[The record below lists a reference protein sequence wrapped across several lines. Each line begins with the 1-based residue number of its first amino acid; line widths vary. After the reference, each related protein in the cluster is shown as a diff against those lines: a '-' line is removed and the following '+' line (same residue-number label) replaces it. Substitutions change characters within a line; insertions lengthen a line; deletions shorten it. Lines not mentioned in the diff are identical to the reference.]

1 MILILTGVNSIKN
14 NMNSNIYCRLSLKYS
29 IKEMTNID
37 THTKGRIL
45 WAWFMFLGN
54 KVNL

>member
-1 MILILTGVNSIKN
+1 
-14 NMNSNIYCRLSLKYS
+14 MNSNIYCRLSLKYS